1 MRRSY
6 RRGRAVTGRAISDSL
21 ATQTMIAASNIGS
34 KGDAMAQPFIFI
46 GTYTIKEGK
55 LEEFKRYWP
64 QFVEFVEENEP
75 RLIAFNAYVGED
87 GSEVGIV
94 QVHPDVDS
102 MEFHM
107 KLIREHV
114 EQAFAEYLAGTVG
127 MQIYGMSSESALET
141 IEQMGGQVP
150 STVKPLGIGGF
161 TRSAA
166 ERARSSS

>member
-1 MRRSY
+1 
-6 RRGRAVTGRAISDSL
+6 
-21 ATQTMIAASNIGS
+21 
-34 KGDAMAQPFIFI
+34 MAEPFIFI

-64 QFVEFVEENEP
+64 QFVEFVEESEP
-75 RLIAFNAYVGED
+75 RLIAFNAYVDED
-87 GSEVGIV
+87 GREVGIV

-114 EQAFAEYLAGTVG
+114 EQAFAEFLAGTVG
-127 MQIYGMSSESALET
+127 MQIYGTITDSALAT
-141 IEQMGGQVP
+141 MEQLGGPAP
-150 STVKPLGIGGF
+150 STVKPQGIGGF

-166 ERARSSS
+166 ERAAVAS